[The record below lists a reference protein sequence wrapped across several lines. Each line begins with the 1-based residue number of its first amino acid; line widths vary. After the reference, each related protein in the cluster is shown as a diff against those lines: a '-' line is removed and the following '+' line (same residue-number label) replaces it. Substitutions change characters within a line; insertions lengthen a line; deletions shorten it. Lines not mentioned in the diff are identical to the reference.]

1 MSEAKFVSRAVRKKD
16 AQALVTGKPVYTGDL
31 VPAGAL
37 TVKLLRSPHARAWIE
52 EIDCTAA
59 MKIPG
64 VVAIYTWQDVP
75 QSRFT
80 TAGQTYPEPSPQG
93 PGPHQGALSGAGA
106 AAGLH
111 QGQG

>member
-52 EIDCTAA
+52 EID
-59 MKIPG
+59 
-64 VVAIYTWQDVP
+64 
-75 QSRFT
+75 
-80 TAGQTYPEPSPQG
+80 
-93 PGPHQGALSGAGA
+93 
-106 AAGLH
+106 
-111 QGQG
+111 

>member
-64 VVAIYTWQDVP
+64 VVATIP
-75 QSRFT
+75 GSMCPR
-80 TAGQTYPEPSPQG
+80 AGSPPPDRPIPSPA
-93 PGPHQGALSGAGA
+93 PMTV
-106 AAGLH
+106 
-111 QGQG
+111 